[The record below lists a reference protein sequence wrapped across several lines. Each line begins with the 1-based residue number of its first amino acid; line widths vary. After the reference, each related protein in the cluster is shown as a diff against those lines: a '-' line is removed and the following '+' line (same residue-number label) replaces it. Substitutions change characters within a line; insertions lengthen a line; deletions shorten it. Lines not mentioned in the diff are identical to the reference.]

1 MKELVRIYS
10 QSGYIMRKWK
20 EEKSM
25 KNKMTL
31 EWDNHEYIFKYF
43 SQAKR
48 NREIILDT
56 LSGFSYKG
64 LVI

>member
-31 EWDNHEYIFKYF
+31 EWDNHEYIFIF
-43 SQAKR
+43 F
-48 NREIILDT
+48 T
-56 LSGFSYKG
+56 G
-64 LVI
+64 